1 MTGVLSPV
9 PYEPMKIVKTGK
21 PEVKT
26 DLWFLRNL
34 EAGKMANVI
43 LFFSVLFR
51 LRMKLFMHRR
61 TLVIGLLKTV
71 HLRVRIPLLS
81 EC

>member
-1 MTGVLSPV
+1 
-9 PYEPMKIVKTGK
+9 MKIVETGK

-26 DLWFLRNL
+26 EVRFLRNL
-34 EAGKMANVI
+34 EAGETANVI

-61 TLVIGLLKTV
+61 TLVIGLLKAV
-71 HLRVRIPLLS
+71 HLGVRILLLS